1 MKKRVQKGF
10 TLIELMI
17 VVAIIGILAAVALP
31 AYQSYSQKAKVSG
44 ALAGIQSYKTAVGIC
59 VAKLGTA
66 TGCTAGSHG
75 VGANIAASN
84 AGATINYV
92 NELATA
98 NGVITVETTGFVA
111 AGSTEMV
118 LVLTPTVNANQA
130 IKWVVSGTG
139 CSDANGIDC
148 ATS

>member
-1 MKKRVQKGF
+1 MKKNVEKGF

-44 ALAGIQSYKTAVGIC
+44 AMAGIQSYKTAVGIC
-59 VAKLGTA
+59 VAKLGTES
-66 TGCTAGSHG
+66 GCTAGAHG
-75 VGANIAASN
+75 VGADIAASN

-92 NELATA
+92 NELDTA
-98 NGVITVETTGFVA
+98 DGVITVETTGMNA
-111 AGSTEMV
+111 AGTNEMI
-118 LVLTPTVNANQA
+118 LVLTPTVNDNQA

-148 ATS
+148 GTS